1 MIHKGDQ
8 KLMKEFINK
17 VTVTGKLVK
26 NTIEEFTTKKG
37 EEAIGGSLVLRTSDG
52 SEHEINF
59 FAYKYKKDEHKNFTS
74 EESYFYGKYVDA
86 MNNLKDIEHCAEGEN
101 PDIISI
107 TDGMFTDNDFKGNDG
122 KVVSSNKIS
131 ARFINRVEPK
141 DYDSTVLEAK
151 FEVEG
156 IIESITEEVVKNVPT
171 GNLAVKI
178 NAIGQIA
185 DGFGKDAN
193 YTADKFI
200 PIKMTVDKQMAAAFR
215 SAGYYDGA
223 FTKFVGS
230 LINTVEI
237 EIVTEKA
244 AFGADIK
251 KEVKTYVRKNDIK
264 SGTAVSTIFEHE
276 LTQDIVDAL
285 RSKRKAKL
293 AEIASGVGN
302 SSQVAEGFAKD
313 TSTPAPHTTYNPFAQ
328 H

>member
-1 MIHKGDQ
+1 
-8 KLMKEFINK
+8 MKELKNV

-37 EEAIGGSLVLRTSDG
+37 DEAIGGSLVLRTADG
-52 SEHEINF
+52 SEHDINF
-59 FAYKYKKDEHKNFTS
+59 YSNKYKKDENKNFTS
-74 EESYFYGKYVDA
+74 EESYFFGKYLDA

-156 IIESITEEVVKNVPT
+156 IIESITDEVVKNIPT
-171 GNLAVKI
+171 GNLVVKV

-185 DGFGKDAN
+185 DGFGKDAV
-193 YTADKFI
+193 YTPDKLI
-200 PIKMTVDKQMAAAFR
+200 PIKMVVDKDMATAFR

-223 FTKFVGS
+223 YAKFVGS
-230 LINTVEI
+230 VINSVEI
-237 EIVTEKA
+237 VTVTEKA
-244 AFGADIK
+244 SFGPDIT
-251 KEVKTYVRKNDIK
+251 KEVKNPCKRNEIK

-276 LTQDIVDAL
+276 LTQEIVDAL

-293 AEIASGVGN
+293 AEIASGVGV

-313 TSTPAPHTTYNPFAQ
+313 TSTPAPQTTYNPFAQ